1 MDTSG
6 FDASLRVHD
15 ILKEAWVGIVL
26 LVSIVVLAWTN
37 VSARKKWN
45 LLREG
50 VFRLR
55 LGQQTMRDDISLRDR
70 GFITLIVTAVMLIA
84 LFVYQLSVQTGNLGS
99 GFNGFVP
106 ILSVVALVVVGQA
119 LVIRFTSWFFKADPG
134 LGEYLYTSLLL
145 TTAAGLALLPAVL
158 VIAYQ
163 PGARNIAVMIGAVV
177 LVAMVLY
184 RWFRAVVIG
193 LGQGVGPGSIFLYIC
208 AAEILPAA
216 LAAQALAQHAHLT
229 SDPA

>member
-1 MDTSG
+1 MDTT
-6 FDASLRVHD
+6 LRVHD
-15 ILKEAWVGIVL
+15 ILNEGWVGAL
-26 LVSIVVLAWTN
+26 LLGAIIVLAWTN

-70 GFITLIVTAVMLIA
+70 GLIALILTAVVLIA
-84 LFVYQLSVQTGNLGS
+84 LFVYQLSVHTGNLGS
-99 GFNGFVP
+99 GSNGYMS
-106 ILSVVALVVVGQA
+106 ILLAVGLVVAGQA
-119 LVIRFTSWFFKADPG
+119 LLVRFTSWFFKADPG

-163 PGARNIAVMIGAVV
+163 PSARSIAVVVGAGV
-177 LVAMVLY
+177 LAAMLLY

-193 LGQGVGPGSIFLYIC
+193 LGQGVGAGSIFLYIC

-216 LAAQALAQHAHLT
+216 LAAQALAQYA
-229 SDPA
+229 DPSFPPV

>member
-70 GFITLIVTAVMLIA
+70 GLIALLATAIVLIA
-84 LFVYQLSVQTGNLGS
+84 LFVYQLSVETGSADRLANMHS
-99 GFNGFVP
+99 FA
-106 ILSVVALVVVGQA
+106 SAALN
-119 LVIRFTSWFFKADPG
+119 
-134 LGEYLYTSLLL
+134 LLL
-145 TTAAGLALLPAVL
+145 
-158 VIAYQ
+158 Q
-163 PGARNIAVMIGAVV
+163 N
-177 LVAMVLY
+177 
-184 RWFRAVVIG
+184 
-193 LGQGVGPGSIFLYIC
+193 
-208 AAEILPAA
+208 
-216 LAAQALAQHAHLT
+216 LT
-229 SDPA
+229 R